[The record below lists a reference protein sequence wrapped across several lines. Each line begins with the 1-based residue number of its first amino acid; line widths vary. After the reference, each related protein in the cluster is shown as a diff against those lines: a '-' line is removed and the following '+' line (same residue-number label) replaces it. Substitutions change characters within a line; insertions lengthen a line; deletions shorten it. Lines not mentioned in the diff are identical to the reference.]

1 MSNKDRYD
9 DDDGRVIADMSD
21 LSRQPL
27 LVPQF
32 DRLSKSRSKSRPDFQ
47 EPQEDSL
54 KPDYYQDTPTVTREE
69 RNAMIKGGLAAGLL
83 IGGCIALAF
92 GILIFLLTR
101 IG

>member
-1 MSNKDRYD
+1 MDEKKIYD
-9 DDDGRVIADMSD
+9 DDDRRVIADMSD

-32 DRLSKSRSKSRPDFQ
+32 DRLGKSRRKDRPDFQ
-47 EPQEDSL
+47 EPQDDGG
-54 KPDYYQDTPTVTREE
+54 KPDYYQDTPVITREE

-83 IGGCIALAF
+83 IGGCIALGF

>member
-1 MSNKDRYD
+1 M
-9 DDDGRVIADMSD
+9 I
-21 LSRQPL
+21 
-27 LVPQF
+27 
-32 DRLSKSRSKSRPDFQ
+32 
-47 EPQEDSL
+47 
-54 KPDYYQDTPTVTREE
+54 TREE

>member
-21 LSRQPL
+21 LDRQPL

-32 DRLSKSRSKSRPDFQ
+32 DRLGKSRSKSRPDFQ
-47 EPQEDSL
+47 EPDDSP

>member
-21 LSRQPL
+21 LDRQPL

-47 EPQEDSL
+47 GPQEDSP